1 MGEERSL
8 FDRLDDIAATQA
20 DILDEV
26 VGIKSQTSSTDNR
39 ISELEAEINRLKNNP
54 QQKPQP
60 VNKPQQIS
68 TSNELTPFQLF
79 LKRARKSWRWFGS
92 RSEFKR
98 QKNLA
103 IISLII
109 LLVVGLI
116 TTIVSSICFKMYST
130 FTFFENVWMV
140 FAIISL
146 VYAIRAQYKYE
157 VHALASN
164 SPEKYR
170 RDKLDMMLPVK
181 QKAVFVVFRWLA
193 IISVVCNVICIWTLG
208 KDTKAFAT
216 IMEVLMLGAIIFALL
231 MNSNLFAQYSIIYI
245 DGHNLETNEKVVLV
259 LLPGAKELMLESE
272 AKEKMPLLFK

>member
-1 MGEERSL
+1 MAEEKSL

-26 VGIKSQTSSTDNR
+26 VGIKSQTSSTDSR

-54 QQKPQP
+54 QQKPQQ
-60 VNKPQQIS
+60 VNRPQV
-68 TSNELTPFQLF
+68 TTNNGLTPFQLF
-79 LKRARKSWRWFGS
+79 LKKARKSWRWFGS

-109 LLVVGLI
+109 LLTIGLI

-146 VYAIRAQYKYE
+146 VYAIKAQYKYE

-170 RDKLDMMLPVK
+170 RDKLDMMLPV
-181 QKAVFVVFRWLA
+181 
-193 IISVVCNVICIWTLG
+193 
-208 KDTKAFAT
+208 
-216 IMEVLMLGAIIFALL
+216 
-231 MNSNLFAQYSIIYI
+231 
-245 DGHNLETNEKVVLV
+245 
-259 LLPGAKELMLESE
+259 
-272 AKEKMPLLFK
+272 